1 MLLLWPALM
10 VSAQQVVRLGKAT
23 YASKAPLSVSRTA
36 DHGGDQTQYMQYRK
50 LYIKEQMGRPIPT
63 NDWWT
68 DLINADR
75 GRSGQEVTG
84 HLWAYPQYVQG
95 MKYGVDVH
103 YPKYWIDN
111 GTEMKAQSKLVVS
124 GGDGFT
130 AAQPLAEEWSDCTVG
145 FSLLP
150 HGAADFLSADKGMF
164 VTLEHGVPFTW
175 IETKGISPVLSVQK
189 TGNDGSDNCLKG
201 STTVKLL
208 TADGTTLTSGACQ
221 QFIVAIGATETRRP
235 GGVCIIRLR
244 ETHQYRGVVELRQ
257 RPAHYLLERQC
268 HRPAHR
274 LFSQSG
280 AARTD
285 SPPLA
290 RPIRPVRSLVS

>member
-1 MLLLWPALM
+1 MRKQLLTLLLLWPALM

-50 LYIKEQMGRPIPT
+50 LYIKEQTGRPIPT

-95 MKYGVDVH
+95 MKYGMDVH

-130 AAQPLAEEWSDCTVG
+130 AAQPLAEEWSDWTVG

-164 VTLEHGVPFTW
+164 VRQPPEGV
-175 IETKGISPVLSVQK
+175 
-189 TGNDGSDNCLKG
+189 NDRQA
-201 STTVKLL
+201 
-208 TADGTTLTSGACQ
+208 ADGRRHHADQRCLPAVHSGHWC
-221 QFIVAIGATETRRP
+221 
-235 GGVCIIRLR
+235 
-244 ETHQYRGVVELRQ
+244 Y
-257 RPAHYLLERQC
+257 
-268 HRPAHR
+268 
-274 LFSQSG
+274 
-280 AARTD
+280 
-285 SPPLA
+285 
-290 RPIRPVRSLVS
+290 